1 MRVTNQMVN
10 HAALKNMQRSQ
21 SRVSDT
27 TTRMTSGKK
36 IQKASEDPVIAMRAL
51 KLRSTV
57 AQLDQYKEKNIK
69 DANSWMF
76 VTETSLNNIVGRLSS
91 VYDYCVQGANDTYD
105 SAARSNIVDGLQA
118 LKNQIYA
125 EGSATYAGRY
135 LFSGYRTSTDMTFAT
150 KESVRGVSY
159 DITEHLGSE
168 DFKRKDVVTDP
179 LNYDKVDGYINGTEP
194 YTPPR
199 DATVS
204 VLKLAYN
211 NLDVKAYEDPDTGD
225 IVKTLDITFDG
236 DDLATLGFDL
246 VVKEKADKDT
256 YYAAGANEI
265 IYIPE
270 TGELVFGEEAYN
282 AVKASKDIQINY
294 SKSTFEVGDLRPDH
308 YFDCIKHEPQSDGTI
323 KDIHFEQ
330 PEGGQNIQYEV
341 NFNQFITV
349 NTQGKDVITHAMGH
363 EIDELTDA
371 LQALTE
377 IEDTITKLKAKLS
390 DPLYSEDK
398 AKVAKINQLLEDA
411 DIEMAL
417 KRTRVAELFE
427 KGETTF
433 TNFMNKVSAA
443 QADVG
448 TRMNKLDMIATRV
461 AEQYDNF
468 DELRSANED
477 VETEEAIIEFNE
489 ANLVYNASL
498 AATSNILQTTLLDYL

>member
-36 IQKASEDPVIAMRAL
+36 IQKASEDPVVSMRAL

-57 AQLDQYKEKNIK
+57 AQLDQYKSKNIK
-69 DANSWMF
+69 DADSWMF

-135 LFSGYRTSTDMTFAT
+135 LFSGYRTTTDMTFAT

-159 DITEHLGSE
+159 DITEHLSSD

-179 LNYDKVDGYINGTEP
+179 MNYDKVDDYINGTAP

-211 NLDVKAYEDPDTGD
+211 DLEYDPE
-225 IVKTLDITFDG
+225 ITFDG
-236 DDLATLGFDL
+236 DKPADLGF
-246 VVKEKADKDT
+246 VMVTKGRGDKDT
-256 YYAAGANEI
+256 YYEAGVNEI
-265 IYIPE
+265 VYIPE
-270 TGELVFGEEAYN
+270 TGEMVFGENAYN
-282 AVKASKDIQINY
+282 ALKATKDIQINY
-294 SKSTFEVGDLRPDH
+294 SKSTFQVGDLRPDH

-349 NTQGKDVITHAMGH
+349 NTQGKDVITHAMGN
-363 EIDELTDA
+363 EIDELTNA
-371 LQALTE
+371 LQEWTE
-377 IEDTITKLKAKLS
+377 IEDVITKLKAKLT
-390 DPLYSEDK
+390 DPAYSEDK
-398 AKVAKINQLLEDA
+398 DKIAKINQLIEDA
-411 DIEMAL
+411 DVEMAL
-417 KRTRVAELFE
+417 KRNRVAELFE

-433 TNFMNKVSAA
+433 TNFMNQVSAA

-468 DELRSANED
+468 DELKSANED